1 MERRR
6 GENRDFSMEVAEEE
20 RGEFEARGSRDCL
33 LCLGSLYCLVCLFCL
48 LIRTN
53 ENTPYS
59 APGHVTPLANLDCF
73 HSAQKSC

>member
-48 LIRTN
+48 FIRTN

-59 APGHVTPLANLDCF
+59 APCHVTPLANLDCF